1 MFVRRRPVGHPFL
14 YQRGDPTKFLLG
26 AGSADLPRNAEGIG
40 IIGDPRN
47 DSHMLMAQMHLAM
60 LKAHNAFVEEART
73 ERPAA
78 HDIFEAAARE
88 TRWHYQWV
96 VLNEFL
102 PSLVG
107 RPLVDDV
114 LANGPRWFTPDEV
127 FIPLEF
133 ADAAYRYG
141 HCQIRRAY
149 QLNTATKPV
158 PIFPDLLGF
167 RAVPQE
173 RIVDWTL
180 LLTHQVTIARSARR
194 RSTAACR
201 RH

>member
-1 MFVRRRPVGHPFL
+1 MRL
-14 YQRGDPTKFLLG
+14 C
-26 AGSADLPRNAEGIG
+26 
-40 IIGDPRN
+40 
-47 DSHMLMAQMHLAM
+47 
-60 LKAHNAFVEEART
+60 EART
-73 ERPAA
+73 ELPAA
-78 HDIFEAAARE
+78 HDIFKAAARE
-88 TRWHYQWV
+88 TRWHYQWA

-133 ADAAYRYG
+133 ADAAYRYD

-158 PIFPDLLGF
+158 RISPDLLGF
-167 RAVPQE
+167 RAIPQD

-180 LLTHQVTIARSARR
+180 LFDAPGHVRAQRAKKIDGRLPPSLIHLPVAITGDCEIDESVRR
-194 RSTAACR
+194 AQ
-201 RH
+201 